1 MYTNDKKLAI
11 TTEPK
16 IICFDLPKDAY
27 KNLKPEIDSIGII
40 KHNRI
45 LAKHTTKNK
54 INWLLAK
61 YGHGN
66 SKTNE
71 QHSLFLV
78 CHKD

>member
-1 MYTNDKKLAI
+1 MYPNDKKLAI

-27 KNLKPEIDSIGII
+27 KNLKPETDSIGII

-54 INWLLAK
+54 IN
-61 YGHGN
+61 
-66 SKTNE
+66 
-71 QHSLFLV
+71 
-78 CHKD
+78 